1 MANQY
6 RGQTPFRA
14 LGREMFVVYGL
25 QEIAEAWSV
34 LGFRRPDPLAPP
46 LAEERDEPVY
56 DGRTGDPVTDE
67 QGLPVFRRRRVL
79 LDAAARQQRV
89 QEAFDAA
96 FTNPDVPA
104 RIACL
109 RIGLRR
115 WEKAAGHT
123 LTPEEFQSLLDELG
137 AEGIGALHITALI
150 NATRGPAQPA
160 EEGGGGDP
168 NAPSAV
174 SASLISTT
182 W

>member
-1 MANQY
+1 MANQH

-14 LGREMFVVYGL
+14 LGREMFVVFGL
-25 QEIAEAWSV
+25 QEIAEAWSA

-56 DGRTGDPVTDE
+56 DGRTGDPTVDE

-89 QEAFDAA
+89 QEAFDAT

-115 WEKAAGHT
+115 WEKEAGHA
-123 LTPEEFQSLLDELG
+123 LTPVEFQTVCDELG
-137 AEGIGALHITALI
+137 VEGLAALHVAALI
-150 NATRGPAQPA
+150 NATRGAPASD
-160 EEGGGGDP
+160 EGGGGDP
-168 NAPSAV
+168 NAPSAAP
-174 SASLISTT
+174 ASSTSTT
-182 W
+182 

>member
-25 QEIAEAWSV
+25 QEIAEAWSA

-46 LAEERDEPVY
+46 VAEERDEPLF
-56 DGRTGDPVTDE
+56 DGRTGDPLIDE

-89 QEAFDAA
+89 QESFDAC

-115 WEKAAGHT
+115 WEKTSGHT
-123 LTPEEFQSLLDELG
+123 LTADEFQALCDELG
-137 AEGIGALHITALI
+137 AEGLGALHISALI
-150 NATRGPAQPA
+150 NATRSGPAT

-174 SASLISTT
+174 PASSTSTT